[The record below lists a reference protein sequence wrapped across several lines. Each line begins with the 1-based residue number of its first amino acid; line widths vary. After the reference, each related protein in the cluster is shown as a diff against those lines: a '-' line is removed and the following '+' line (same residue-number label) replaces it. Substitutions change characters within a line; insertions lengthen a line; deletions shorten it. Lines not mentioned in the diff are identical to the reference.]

1 MTEKEQ
7 LRPIGQKS
15 IVEQIIDS
23 IMDAIVGGVYR
34 PGTKLPS
41 EFELME
47 QMQVGRN
54 SLREAMKVLSAM
66 GIVEIKRGDGT
77 YISTQMNA
85 SAFDRVIYSMVY
97 DAATG
102 GELLELRQV
111 LDEATVRLAMEK
123 ITPEE
128 CALLQESIA
137 AMRLAAQKGDVAQMQ
152 GCDMAFHMGLIE
164 SCKNAFFIRIMK
176 GVYSVFERSIG
187 ENIRIEQVDSRAP
200 DYHQRLLDCV
210 RGKDHAAVAAAV
222 ADSLRTWKDRV

>member
-23 IMDAIVGGVYR
+23 MMDAIVGGVYR

-85 SAFDRVIYSMVY
+85 SACDRVIYSMVY
-97 DAATG
+97 DAGMRPGLSHGADRK
-102 GELLELRQV
+102 LQKRV
-111 LDEATVRLAMEK
+111 LYPHHEGRL
-123 ITPEE
+123 
-128 CALLQESIA
+128 Q
-137 AMRLAAQKGDVAQMQ
+137 
-152 GCDMAFHMGLIE
+152 
-164 SCKNAFFIRIMK
+164 RI
-176 GVYSVFERSIG
+176 
-187 ENIRIEQVDSRAP
+187 
-200 DYHQRLLDCV
+200 
-210 RGKDHAAVAAAV
+210 
-222 ADSLRTWKDRV
+222 